1 MKSGGKSRLTIVVLN
16 VTGLLLLSSLS
27 ADSALA
33 FPQQAPGRSAVTPQ
47 GGRNG
52 SRQGPVRIAAPGFS
66 SIGNCSLGSFAL
78 DFGMLASNPGRDIN
92 VVGRITFTCPTGLPV
107 AVDMSNG
114 ADAIPTYRRMTST
127 SLGSRAINLAY
138 QLYTDSSGTSIWGTG
153 FAGGQAV
160 HVVGT
165 GAPQTIRV
173 YGRVPAASITS
184 QEPGN
189 YRDTVTITLS
199 F

>member
-1 MKSGGKSRLTIVVLN
+1 
-16 VTGLLLLSSLS
+16 
-27 ADSALA
+27 
-33 FPQQAPGRSAVTPQ
+33 
-47 GGRNG
+47 
-52 SRQGPVRIAAPGFS
+52 
-66 SIGNCSLGSFAL
+66 
-78 DFGMLASNPGRDIN
+78 MLASNPGRDIN
-92 VVGRITFTCPTGLPV
+92 VAGRVTFTCPNGLPV

-114 ADAIPTYRRMTST
+114 ADAIPTYRRLTST
-127 SLGSRAINLAY
+127 PPGTRNNYLRY
-138 QLYTDSSGTSIWGTG
+138 QLYTDSTGITIWGTG

-165 GAPQTIRV
+165 GTPQTIRI
-173 YGRVPAASITS
+173 YGRVPASSIAT